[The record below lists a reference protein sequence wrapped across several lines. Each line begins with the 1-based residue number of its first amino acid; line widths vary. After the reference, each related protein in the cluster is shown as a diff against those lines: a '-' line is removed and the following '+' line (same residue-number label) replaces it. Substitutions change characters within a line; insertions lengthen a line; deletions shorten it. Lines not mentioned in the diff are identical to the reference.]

1 MRTFIISVFVVLWIS
16 ACATTPGVEEN
27 RYSVDQFVGRW
38 VMVNG
43 PYEGRQYTA
52 ITEAKRIGVSPL
64 SDTDCLRANEKAYF
78 GEIVGNQI
86 RGKAYVCIGGGNQS
100 VSDIVISI
108 HDMDTLIAR
117 IKSVAQIE
125 FPDIRF
131 ERDAPLTQ

>member
-1 MRTFIISVFVVLWIS
+1 MKTLIITVFVVIWIS
-16 ACATTPGVEEN
+16 ACATTPGNEGN
-27 RYSVDQFVGRW
+27 NYSVDHFVGRW

-43 PYEGRQYTA
+43 PYKGRKYKA
-52 ITEAKRIGVSPL
+52 ITEEKRLVVSPL
-64 SDTDCLRANEKAYF
+64 SDTDCLQANEKAFF

-131 ERDAPLTQ
+131 ERDALSK